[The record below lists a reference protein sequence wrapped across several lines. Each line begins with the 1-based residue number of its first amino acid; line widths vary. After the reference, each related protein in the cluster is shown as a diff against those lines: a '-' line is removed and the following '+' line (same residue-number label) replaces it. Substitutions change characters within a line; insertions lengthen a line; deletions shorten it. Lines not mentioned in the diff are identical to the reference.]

1 MHFTLSYN
9 CLKGILT
16 IIMNRA
22 VEATTLSQVA
32 KKVMVISLIVESK
45 VVDIQM
51 AKIIIKK
58 TKKRLINVINFNV
71 IIVINLV
78 KLKSIVG

>member
-1 MHFTLSYN
+1 MRFTLSYN

-16 IIMNRA
+16 IIMNQA

-32 KKVMVISLIVESK
+32 KMVMVISLIVESK
-45 VVDIQM
+45 LVDIQM

-58 TKKRLINVINFNV
+58 MKKRLINVINFNV

-78 KLKSIVG
+78 ILKSIVG

>member
-1 MHFTLSYN
+1 MRFTLSYN

-16 IIMNRA
+16 IIMNQA

-45 VVDIQM
+45 LVDIQM

-58 TKKRLINVINFNV
+58 MKKRLINVINFNV

-78 KLKSIVG
+78 ILKSIVG